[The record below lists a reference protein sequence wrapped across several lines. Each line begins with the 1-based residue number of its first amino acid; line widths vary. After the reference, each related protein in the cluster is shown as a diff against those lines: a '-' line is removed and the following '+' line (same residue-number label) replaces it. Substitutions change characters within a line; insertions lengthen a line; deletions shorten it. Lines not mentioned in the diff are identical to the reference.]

1 MWESVELRHLR
12 AFLVVA
18 EELHFGRA
26 ADRLRVSQSRISQ
39 LVRTL
44 ETIVGEQLFERSS
57 RRVALTAA
65 GERLRSRVQPA
76 YSELQRAVDD
86 LREAGEG
93 ISGELRL
100 GILLGTSGGPR
111 LAEII
116 SAFERRHPASR
127 VLIRDLEWGDPLG
140 PLRREELDMTAIRF
154 PIRQPDLTVGPVLT
168 TDERALAVADGH
180 PLAQRRFVTVEDLAD
195 YTLAFASSVPPELTD
210 AFTPRTTPSGR
221 PIPMLDVAS
230 PSHAMTLV
238 ARGEIVHATVASL
251 RDFFPYPGVTLVPI
265 SDLPPSSAG
274 LVWRTSGETAA
285 IRAFARA
292 ARDVVGN
299 PPGSSQ
305 A

>member
-39 LVRTL
+39 LIRTL
-44 ETIVGEQLFERSS
+44 ETIVGEQLFTRSS
-57 RRVALTAA
+57 RRVTLTPA
-65 GERLRSRVQPA
+65 GERLRARVEPA
-76 YSELQRAVDD
+76 YAELRRAVDD
-86 LREAGEG
+86 LREAAEG

-100 GILLGTSGGPR
+100 GLLLATSGGRR
-111 LAEII
+111 LADII
-116 SAFERRHPASR
+116 DLFERRHSACR
-127 VLIRDLEWGDPLG
+127 VAVSDVEWSDPLG
-140 PLRREELDMTAIRF
+140 PLRRDEVDITAIRF

-168 TDERALAVADGH
+168 TDARALAVAEGH
-180 PLAQRRFVTVEDLAD
+180 PLASRRFVTVEDLAPH
-195 YTLAFASSVPPELTD
+195 TLGFISTTPQEILD
-210 AFTPRTTPSGR
+210 AFLPRATPSGR
-221 PIPMLDVAS
+221 PIAWREVLNPVHML
-230 PSHAMTLV
+230 TLV

-251 RDFFPYPGVTLVPI
+251 PEYLPYPGVTFVPI

-292 ARDVVGN
+292 ARDVVGD
-299 PPGSSQ
+299 PLDSSQ